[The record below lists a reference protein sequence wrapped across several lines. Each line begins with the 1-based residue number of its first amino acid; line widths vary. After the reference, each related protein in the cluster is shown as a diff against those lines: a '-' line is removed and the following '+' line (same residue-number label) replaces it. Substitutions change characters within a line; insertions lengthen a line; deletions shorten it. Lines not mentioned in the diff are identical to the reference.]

1 MSDTENASVPSKGG
15 SKVKLAVLALAIVG
29 LVVLSQFY
37 DIPGAIRGAMDW
49 IEGQGAAGAVV
60 FVLLYIAACV
70 LMLPGSVLTLGAGA
84 IYGLWIGF
92 ALVSA
97 ASTLG
102 AGAAFL
108 VGRYVARDWVASK
121 IEGNTKF
128 RAIDEAVAEEGWKIV
143 FLTRLTPVIPFNL
156 LNYGYGATKVSFRHY
171 FFASWIGMMPGT
183 LLYTY
188 IGFIG
193 GSAAEGGGTSGA
205 QWALRIVGLVATVAV
220 TVLVTRMAK
229 RALSRS
235 EVTEGVS
242 E

>member
-1 MSDTENASVPSKGG
+1 MSETENATAAPKGG
-15 SKVKLAVLALAIVG
+15 SKLKLAILASAVVG
-29 LVVLSQFY
+29 LVILSQFY
-37 DIPGAIRGAMDW
+37 DIPGAISGVMEW
-49 IEGQGAAGAVV
+49 IENQGAVGAVV
-60 FVLLYIAACV
+60 FILLYIAACV
-70 LMLPGSVLTLGAGA
+70 FMLPGSVLTLGAGA
-84 IYGLWIGF
+84 IYGLWFGF
-92 ALVSA
+92 ALVSV

-108 VGRYVARDWVASK
+108 VGRYVARDWVSSK
-121 IEGNTKF
+121 IEGNDKF
-128 RAIDEAVAEEGWKIV
+128 RAIDEAVAGEGWKIV
-143 FLTRLTPVIPFNL
+143 FLTRLSPVIPFNL

-188 IGFIG
+188 IGYIG
-193 GSAAEGGGTSGA
+193 GSAAEGGGTSAA
-205 QWALRIVGLVATVAV
+205 QWAVRIIGLVATIAV

-235 EVTEGVS
+235 VETEGVS